1 MSKSMKMLRDLID
14 LMTNKATVGRAVNQ
28 VAAAVQP
35 HKLLGNVIKGR
46 QLLSEYNGEII
57 LLHERKHAIKLGEL
71 DRDAKK

>member
-14 LMTNKATVGRAVNQ
+14 LMTNQATVGRAVNQ

-35 HKLLGNVIKGR
+35 HKLLGHVIKVR
-46 QLLSEYNGEII
+46 QLLSEYKGEII